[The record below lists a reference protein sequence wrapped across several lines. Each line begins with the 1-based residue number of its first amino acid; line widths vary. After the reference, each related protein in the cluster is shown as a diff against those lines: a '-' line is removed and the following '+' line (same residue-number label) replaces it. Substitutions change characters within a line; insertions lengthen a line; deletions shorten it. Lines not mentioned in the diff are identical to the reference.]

1 MFQGREN
8 VYNTLVAKKSR
19 KGSSQHFHIVKL
31 SLEVSPSIPKS
42 FLQTTTWGGKR
53 FNVVEQKNVVT

>member
-19 KGSSQHFHIVKL
+19 KGSSKYPQV
-31 SLEVSPSIPKS
+31 SLEVSYKQRLSSNKAKYLIMISSCWSS
-42 FLQTTTWGGKR
+42 FM
-53 FNVVEQKNVVT
+53 FIFVAVC